1 MKVRITR
8 PVIVSTPVGM
18 KHFAPGLEVTVSED
32 EAGQIFRQKAGTEV
46 KGVEAAPEPA
56 PKPAKPRAKAKQE
69 NATSAP
75 SPSPETESP
84 Q

>member
-18 KHFAPGLEVTVSED
+18 KHFAPGLEVTVTED
-32 EAGQIFRQKAGTEV
+32 EAGQIFRQKAGSEV
-46 KGVEAAPEPA
+46 KGQEAASELT

-69 NATSAP
+69 IPPADPAANQ
-75 SPSPETESP
+75 EM